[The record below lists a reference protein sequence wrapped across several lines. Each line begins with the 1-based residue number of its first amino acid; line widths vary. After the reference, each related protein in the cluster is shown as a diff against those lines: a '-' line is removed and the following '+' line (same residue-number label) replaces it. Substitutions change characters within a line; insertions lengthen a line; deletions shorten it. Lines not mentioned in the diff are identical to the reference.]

1 MHCPH
6 SPPHLLLPN
15 GHRISV
21 DVLHK
26 PPLFSVVHFTDT
38 FGGGGGGGG
47 GNCLYKCRQVII
59 FASVYVFVRPC
70 VCVCLFMC
78 VCLYVHVCNCVLVC
92 PCVCA
97 HVCSCACVCMCVSVR
112 VCLCVCVSVRVCVH
126 GRISTAVPAYLL
138 SPATLQIQSEC
149 ATAHKRKAQTLVHQA
164 DEEV

>member
-15 GHRISV
+15 GHRITV

-70 VCVCLFMC
+70 VCVCLS
-78 VCLYVHVCNCVLVC
+78 VHVCVFVC
-92 PCVCA
+92 PCVQL
-97 HVCSCACVCMCVSVR
+97 CACLSMCVCTCVFMCMCVH
-112 VCLCVCVSVRVCVH
+112 VCVCACVSVRVCV
-126 GRISTAVPAYLL
+126 
-138 SPATLQIQSEC
+138 C
-149 ATAHKRKAQTLVHQA
+149 ACVCTWQNKYSCACIPSLPSHFTNPVRVCHCTQEKGPDTCAPG
-164 DEEV
+164 